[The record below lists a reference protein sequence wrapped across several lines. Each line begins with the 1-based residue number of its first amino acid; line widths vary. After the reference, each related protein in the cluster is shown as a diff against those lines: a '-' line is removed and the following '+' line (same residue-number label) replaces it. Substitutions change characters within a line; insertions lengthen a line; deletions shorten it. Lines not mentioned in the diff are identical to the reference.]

1 MAGREISY
9 CAIVLSEKT
18 LSPEKRKDTK
28 HNIIWLPKNLEE
40 EKERD
45 ITLRR
50 AKRAKRE
57 REDPSGDYQQFRSS
71 DEPLVLLL
79 NNPPRG
85 RNVPWGWRPPFIL
98 SDWPVLP
105 CHLSLRLREIEKKEE
120 WERMLIPSLPVATFK
135 VGVHHISNAS
145 NCSSLRFH
153 SSFFFKKRNT
163 KFYLH
168 ICTYLP
174 DNYNLTRQLFLNS
187 QVFFFSVFPLKFF
200 SLFLDFCLWLSNV
213 MDVAGRVGARCPAV
227 APCWTQDI
235 THTTPW
241 LVLYPLLIPDYKE
254 RQPGP
259 KHTPTLTQKSS
270 HIERETMV
278 GDSRSC
284 LRARA
289 TFT

>member
-105 CHLSLRLREIEKKEE
+105 CHLSLRLRER
-120 WERMLIPSLPVATFK
+120 ER
-135 VGVHHISNAS
+135 
-145 NCSSLRFH
+145 
-153 SSFFFKKRNT
+153 KKRNERECW
-163 KFYLH
+163 FQVYL
-168 ICTYLP
+168 LP
-174 DNYNLTRQLFLNS
+174 PSRSAYITFQMLQIAHRWDFTLL
-187 QVFFFSVFPLKFF
+187 FFSKKETPNSIYTSVRIYLITIT
-200 SLFLDFCLWLSNV
+200 SL
-213 MDVAGRVGARCPAV
+213 
-227 APCWTQDI
+227 
-235 THTTPW
+235 
-241 LVLYPLLIPDYKE
+241 
-254 RQPGP
+254 
-259 KHTPTLTQKSS
+259 
-270 HIERETMV
+270 
-278 GDSRSC
+278 DSYS
-284 LRARA
+284 
-289 TFT
+289 